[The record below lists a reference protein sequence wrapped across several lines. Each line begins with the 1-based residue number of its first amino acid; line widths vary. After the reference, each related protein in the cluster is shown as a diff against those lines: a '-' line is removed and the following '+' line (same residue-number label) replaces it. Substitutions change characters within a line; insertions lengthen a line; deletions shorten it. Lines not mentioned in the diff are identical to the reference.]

1 VVFSF
6 CVLLSLGFEDE
17 LRGKRDELR
26 AISGGRGR
34 RKGKGWGG
42 ASIGFIAPSSLIFLC
57 FSLIG
62 FLIIASL

>member
-1 VVFSF
+1 MEA
-6 CVLLSLGFEDE
+6 GEE
-17 LRGKRDELR
+17 EKER
-26 AISGGRGR
+26 AG
-34 RKGKGWGG
+34 GG

>member
-1 VVFSF
+1 MEA
-6 CVLLSLGFEDE
+6 GEE
-17 LRGKRDELR
+17 EKER
-26 AISGGRGR
+26 A
-34 RKGKGWGG
+34 GG